1 MVNQAKD
8 IAASV
13 QVDTAIA
20 KNRVTLIPELPTGES
35 QFSPE
40 KVYKYLGQRRAR
52 MKSLVEDALMDRVER
67 KTIIDQVFIE
77 KLKDGSGF
85 IWGMGLGLTNS
96 ETLPTAPLMF
106 SLKVSSEDLASWE
119 EKVKNKNAA
128 EAMRKEVWE
137 RLFTP
142 EAKGK
147 YFVDVHGWGET
158 VDNRMPD
165 IKEVHEGLKAEGNN
179 DWVGIAVSPYGALGT
194 VDTANNPETRDVV
207 GQVRGAIE
215 SLGSALSQE
224 FGERNLNNW
233 EVWKNLGGGIGHS
246 MGGWTMA
253 NLAYELSGS
262 LDKCGNNTV
271 KWVLE
276 NPVIYGAQ
284 FSDEMRA
291 KVEEYFGK
299 GDWNPNHVQLLK
311 NIWFGKLVELSPYLM
326 KNRVIKKLS
335 EKLPVMELVVG
346 YYLAAAGKEYSKWKG
361 LNQQWSAK
369 NDPKYIEMCNKLLI
383 EMPCIVSSREQ
394 FDALARLGKLGQL
407 VFAIG
412 DHDRVLTPK
421 EQKKVAKALGAK
433 ILIETGSHSPKQ
445 GQGVEIGRYLS
456 QTGMS

>member
-1 MVNQAKD
+1 MNNQNKD
-8 IAASV
+8 ISASV
-13 QVDTAIA
+13 QVDTVIA
-20 KNRVTLIPELPTGES
+20 KDRVTLIPELPTGES
-35 QFSPE
+35 QFSLE

-52 MKSLVEDALMDRVER
+52 MKMLVEDALMDRVER
-67 KTIIDQVFIE
+67 KTVIDQVFIE
-77 KLKDGSGF
+77 KLDDGSGM

-106 SLKVSSEDLASWE
+106 SLKVSREGVASWE
-119 EKVKNKNAA
+119 EKVKNQSAS

-137 RLFTP
+137 RLFAP

-165 IKEVHEGLKAEGNN
+165 IKEVHQGLEEGGSN

-194 VDTANNPETRDVV
+194 VDTANIPEARDVV
-207 GQVRGAIE
+207 GQVKGVIE
-215 SLGSALSQE
+215 SLGSDLAKE
-224 FGERNLNNW
+224 FGERNFDSS

-253 NLAYELSGS
+253 NLAYELRES
-262 LDKCGNNTV
+262 LDKCGNHTV

-284 FSDEMRA
+284 FSDEMKA
-291 KVEEYFGK
+291 KVEEFFGK

-326 KNRVIKKLS
+326 KNRVIRKLS
-335 EKLPVMELVVG
+335 EKLPIMEAVVG

-383 EMPCIVSSREQ
+383 EMPCIVSSQDQ
-394 FDALARLGKLGQL
+394 FEALVKLGKLGQL

-421 EQKKVAKALGAK
+421 EQKRVAEALGAK
-433 ILIETGSHSPKQ
+433 ILLETGSHSPKEK
-445 GQGVEIGRYLS
+445 QGVEVGRYFCNVF
-456 QTGMS
+456 